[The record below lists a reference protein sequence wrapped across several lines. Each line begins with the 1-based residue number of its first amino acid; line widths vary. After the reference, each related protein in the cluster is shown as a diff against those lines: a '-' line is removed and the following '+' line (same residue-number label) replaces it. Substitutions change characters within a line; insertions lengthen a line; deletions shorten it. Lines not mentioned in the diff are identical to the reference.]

1 MSLSL
6 FGPKRSPCHPG
17 TVMEWVV
24 FWLLCAVVVA
34 FLAHRKGRDA
44 VRWFFIA
51 VLISPL
57 IAFIILLIAPDLQK
71 EREKVEAA
79 ALRAPCPFCS
89 EPIMKTARICPH
101 CRSDVTSP
109 SRAQPAT
116 SPPPT
121 PAQRPSPLPPPTPR
135 PPGSS
140 PFAQPPRRP

>member
-1 MSLSL
+1 
-6 FGPKRSPCHPG
+6 
-17 TVMEWVV
+17 MEWVF
-24 FWLLCAVVVA
+24 FWLLCAGVVA

-79 ALRAPCPFCS
+79 ALRTPCPFCS
-89 EPIMKTARICPH
+89 EPIMKTARVCPH
-101 CRSDVTSP
+101 CRSDVSTPSP
-109 SRAQPAT
+109 AAKAEPTVQT
-116 SPPPT
+116 PT

-135 PPGSS
+135 PSGSS
-140 PFAQPPRRP
+140 PFAQSPRRS